1 MTESSHATAFRAG
14 RRILARC
21 LNSRYI
27 VSLGMGYAQMA
38 VMIAVS
44 LAQVPL
50 FLFYLGKSQFGIWA
64 LATQVSIWMQL
75 VDGGMTGALARNLID
90 YRNDKTGN
98 ELQKCLATGARVLC
112 IQGFLVFAF
121 ASLLGFFGKS
131 VFGLSSLDALTFQK
145 VMAVLGISTGIGFA
159 GKVAQSWLYSCQR
172 LDLANL
178 IGFILAPLEFALV
191 WILLHQNV
199 GIMSLAWARLS
210 IAVLGVSITWWA
222 SVRWAAF
229 PWRQLASG
237 WDVGMFR
244 RLVAFG
250 GGMFMITIASL
261 LLTATQTAMTTRY
274 LGLTSAAVW
283 ATAPKVFMLAQQV
296 VCKLWDYR
304 VPYLSSLMSEERRA
318 QLSKEYINLFGIIA
332 YIAGAT
338 TGVLAAINP
347 AFLELWTAGQIKWEP
362 INNFLMAVFVY
373 NYLIV
378 RCFSDFVL
386 HTKKIGWMPLL
397 MCCEGVLFV
406 LLASLLMPRYG
417 LSGMLFAALIIG
429 ILQLPYSWR
438 CFSAYLASDAPALS
452 SLLKKVL
459 GGACCGGILWG
470 FLTLVSFCI
479 PSHSLLLSL
488 LLQSIVAITISTPMI
503 LKLIVSFKKAKL
515 SL

>member
-1 MTESSHATAFRAG
+1 
-14 RRILARC
+14 
-21 LNSRYI
+21 
-27 VSLGMGYAQMA
+27 
-38 VMIAVS
+38 
-44 LAQVPL
+44 
-50 FLFYLGKSQFGIWA
+50 
-64 LATQVSIWMQL
+64 
-75 VDGGMTGALARNLID
+75 
-90 YRNDKTGN
+90 
-98 ELQKCLATGARVLC
+98 
-112 IQGFLVFAF
+112 
-121 ASLLGFFGKS
+121 
-131 VFGLSSLDALTFQK
+131 
-145 VMAVLGISTGIGFA
+145 
-159 GKVAQSWLYSCQR
+159 
-172 LDLANL
+172 
-178 IGFILAPLEFALV
+178 
-191 WILLHQNV
+191 
-199 GIMSLAWARLS
+199 
-210 IAVLGVSITWWA
+210 
-222 SVRWAAF
+222 
-229 PWRQLASG
+229 
-237 WDVGMFR
+237 MFR

-429 ILQLPYSWR
+429 ILQLPYAWK

-470 FLTLVSFCI
+470 MLTLTVICI
-479 PSHSLLLSL
+479 PSHPPWLTL
-488 LLQSIVAITISTPMI
+488 LLQFLVAKAIGAPLA
-503 LKLIVSFKKAKL
+503 LKLLASLKKAK
-515 SL
+515 

>member
-27 VSLGMGYAQMA
+27 VSIGMGYAQMA

-50 FLFYLGKSQFGIWA
+50 FLAYLGKSQFGIWA
-64 LATQVSIWMQL
+64 LAAQVAIWMQL
-75 VDGGMTGALARNLID
+75 VDGGMNGALARYLID
-90 YRNDKTGN
+90 YRNNQTGN
-98 ELQKCLATGARVLC
+98 ELQKCLATGTRVLC
-112 IQGFLVFAF
+112 MQGLLVFVL
-121 ASLLGFFGKS
+121 ASLLSFFGKAA
-131 VFGLSSLDALTFQK
+131 FGLSNLDALTFEK
-145 VMAVLGISTGIGFA
+145 VMAVLGLSAGIGFA

-172 LDLANL
+172 LDLVNL
-178 IGFILAPLEFALV
+178 IGFILAPLEFAFV

-210 IAVLGVSITWWA
+210 VAVLGVAITWWA
-222 SVRWAAF
+222 SIRWAAF
-229 PWRQLASG
+229 PWRLLASG
-237 WDVGMFR
+237 WDVGMLR
-244 RLVAFG
+244 SLVAFG

-261 LLTATQTAMTTRY
+261 LFSTTQTAMTTRY

-304 VPYLSSLMSEERRA
+304 VPYLSSLMSEDRRVR
-318 QLSKEYINLFGIIA
+318 LSQEYTKLFGIIA
-332 YIAGAT
+332 YIAGGT

-347 AFLELWTAGQIKWEP
+347 AFLELWTAGQIEWEP

-373 NYLIV
+373 NYLLV

-386 HTKKIGWMPLL
+386 HTKKIGWMPVL
-397 MCCEGVLFV
+397 MCCEGALFV
-406 LLASLLMPRYG
+406 LLASHLMPRYG
-417 LSGMLFAALIIG
+417 LSGMLLAALVFG
-429 ILQLPYSWR
+429 ILQLPYAWK
-438 CFSAYLASDAPALS
+438 CFSRYLGSDAPAPT
-452 SLLKKVL
+452 SLLAKAF

-470 FLTLVSFCI
+470 LLTLTDLCI
-479 PSHSLLLSL
+479 PSRPLWLTLLLKSL
-488 LLQSIVAITISTPMI
+488 VAIAVGAPLA
-503 LKLIVSFKKAKL
+503 LKLIASLKKAKQIL
-515 SL
+515 